1 MPQEGY
7 SWGSD
12 LQHKSSN
19 TLSHSGHFC
28 SSCSLPQHS
37 IPAARHTPSLTG
49 YKHQSGQ
56 TREQHDK
63 EKYPFAAF
71 TKRHFLPV
79 FSISLVIYIQDYR
92 NSQGHF
98 STFRFCTMFY
108 SLNWMFSTTVLCFLM
123 FCFRHFSL
131 FMSMARQQDIPINA
145 PAELSQLQEEPFFIS
160 IHIIFKEKHPF
171 KMFNINLQS
180 LMLEPT
186 FLILFTQF
194 NVQHQ

>member
-7 SWGSD
+7 SWASD
-12 LQHKSSN
+12 LQHKSSS

-28 SSCSLPQHS
+28 SSCSLPQLS
-37 IPAARHTPSLTG
+37 MPAPRHTPSLTG

-63 EKYPFAAF
+63 EKYPLAVF
-71 TKRHFLPV
+71 TKRHFLLV
-79 FSISLVIYIQDYR
+79 LSSSLVIYIQDYR
-92 NSQGHF
+92 NPQGHF
-98 STFRFCTMFY
+98 SIFRSCTMFY
-108 SLNWMFSTTVLCFLM
+108 SLKWMFSTTALWFLM
-123 FCFRHFSL
+123 CCFRHFSL
-131 FMSMARQQDIPINA
+131 FMSMARRQDTPINA
-145 PAELSQLQEEPFFIS
+145 PAELSQWQEELFFIS
-160 IHIIFKEKHPF
+160 IHIIFKEKYPC

-180 LMLEPT
+180 LMIQPK